1 MVRSPAKKM
10 SRNGLKINP
19 RKDEGQK
26 TLSEAF
32 AAGNLIKEAKTQRQE
47 MLKAQEEILVSH
59 IYSIDLGNL
68 I

>member
-19 RKDEGQK
+19 KKDEGQL

-32 AAGNLIKEAKTQRQE
+32 AAGKLVKEAKTQRRE
-47 MLKAQEEILVSH
+47 MLKAQEEILVRT
-59 IYSIDLGNL
+59 ILL
-68 I
+68 EF